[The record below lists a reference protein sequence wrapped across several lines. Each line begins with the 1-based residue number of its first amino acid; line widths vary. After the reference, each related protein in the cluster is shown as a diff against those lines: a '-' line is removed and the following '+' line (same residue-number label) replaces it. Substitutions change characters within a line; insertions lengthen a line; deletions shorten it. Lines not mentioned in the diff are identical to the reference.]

1 MAAPPEGLE
10 AWLAC
15 LLERRGLPG
24 IAVAVTDRD
33 RLLSFQSAGWADLGL
48 RRPIDEGTL
57 FELGSIG
64 KTFTALLV
72 LELAKGG
79 VIDLEAPVPTYLP
92 WFEVRSEYEPI
103 AVRHLLTHSAG
114 IIRGSDITADSRF
127 DVWALRETET
137 GFAPGER
144 YYYSNVGFRV
154 LGCALESDAH
164 TVGIDA
170 IFNPKGFAGD
180 PGLERYRGFD
190 ARNLGAQV
198 PTDRLV
204 RLARESN
211 ADALLVSA
219 TVTQNEI
226 HVRHLT
232 DLVDMLEAERLRDRI
247 VLVAGGARVD
257 HALAKELG
265 YDGGF
270 GPGTTASRV
279 AGFLLEEISRRRD
292 RPGSSA

>member
-1 MAAPPEGLE
+1 VSNPAARPGRIRAYGDRWNDGVVQVSFTLPVGAGALAVDAARRYAAGMGLSEPYVALVQPVSPDFTFFVVYGKSRVEVELAGQTADQAAPPPLSREE
-10 AWLAC
+10 IDAEI
-15 LLERRGLPG
+15 ERRFG
-24 IAVAVTDRD
+24 A
-33 RLLSFQSAGWADLGL
+33 RL
-48 RRPIDEGTL
+48 
-57 FELGSIG
+57 
-64 KTFTALLV
+64 V
-72 LELAKGG
+72 
-79 VIDLEAPVPTYLP
+79 
-92 WFEVRSEYEPI
+92 
-103 AVRHLLTHSAG
+103 
-114 IIRGSDITADSRF
+114 
-127 DVWALRETET
+127 
-137 GFAPGER
+137 
-144 YYYSNVGFRV
+144 V

-164 TVGIDA
+164 TVGLDA

-198 PTDRLV
+198 PIDRVV

-226 HVRHLT
+226 HIRHLT
-232 DLVDMLEAERLRDRI
+232 DLVDVLEAERLRDRL

-279 AGFLLEEISRRRD
+279 AGFLLEEISRRRV
-292 RPGSSA
+292 GSK

>member
-1 MAAPPEGLE
+1 MSAPPPRSGRVRAYGDRWNDGVVQLSFTLPVAPGALAVEAARRYAAGMGVSEPYVALAQPVSPEFTFFVVYGKSRSEVDLADLTADEAAPQLSREE
-10 AWLAC
+10 IDAEI
-15 LLERRGLPG
+15 ERRFG
-24 IAVAVTDRD
+24 T
-33 RLLSFQSAGWADLGL
+33 RL
-48 RRPIDEGTL
+48 
-57 FELGSIG
+57 
-64 KTFTALLV
+64 V
-72 LELAKGG
+72 
-79 VIDLEAPVPTYLP
+79 
-92 WFEVRSEYEPI
+92 
-103 AVRHLLTHSAG
+103 
-114 IIRGSDITADSRF
+114 
-127 DVWALRETET
+127 
-137 GFAPGER
+137 
-144 YYYSNVGFRV
+144 V

-198 PTDRLV
+198 PIDRLV

-211 ADALLVSA
+211 ADAILVSA

-232 DLVDMLEAERLRDRI
+232 DLVDMLEAERLRDRL

-279 AGFLLEEISRRRD
+279 AGFLLEEISRRRED
-292 RPGSSA
+292 ST

>member
-1 MAAPPEGLE
+1 MSRAGRIRAYGDRWNDGVVQLSFTLPVEKGALAVEAARRYASGMGLSDPYVAIAEPVSPDFTFFVVYGKSRAEVDLSDLRAEE
-10 AWLAC
+10 AAGPQLTREEIDAEI
-15 LLERRGLPG
+15 ERRFG
-24 IAVAVTDRD
+24 T
-33 RLLSFQSAGWADLGL
+33 RL
-48 RRPIDEGTL
+48 
-57 FELGSIG
+57 
-64 KTFTALLV
+64 V
-72 LELAKGG
+72 
-79 VIDLEAPVPTYLP
+79 
-92 WFEVRSEYEPI
+92 
-103 AVRHLLTHSAG
+103 
-114 IIRGSDITADSRF
+114 
-127 DVWALRETET
+127 
-137 GFAPGER
+137 
-144 YYYSNVGFRV
+144 V

-180 PGLERYRGFD
+180 SGLERYRGFD

-198 PTDRLV
+198 PIDRVV

-232 DLVDMLEAERLRDRI
+232 DLVDMLEAERLRDRL

-279 AGFLLEEISRRRD
+279 ASFLLEEISRRR
-292 RPGSSA
+292 A